1 MRSSFTRPQGL
12 DPSASP
18 LRVVGVAA
26 DVPPDTPLG
35 FSHRGPAPD
44 PRWTVRHRL
53 LTAPAAPRSCEG
65 CSMTGAD
72 LLSLTSGRSPLSW

>member
-35 FSHRGPAPD
+35 FSHRGPATD
-44 PRWTVRHRL
+44 PRWTVRI
-53 LTAPAAPRSCEG
+53 AF
-65 CSMTGAD
+65 
-72 LLSLTSGRSPLSW
+72 SLRPQLRGVARAVR